1 MSDTPHELAA
11 EFPDM
16 HDRIH
21 ELKVQNAHFRKLHDE
36 YHTLNRTIH
45 RGETNIEP
53 MDDVRM
59 ENMRKQRLRLKDEI
73 YGMLKG

>member
-1 MSDTPHELAA
+1 MTSPVWRPVRGID
-11 EFPDM
+11 
-16 HDRIH
+16 
-21 ELKVQNAHFRKLHDE
+21 FRKLHDE

-45 RGETNIEP
+45 RGETNVEP

-59 ENMRKQRLRLKDEI
+59 ETMRKQRLKLKDEI